1 LRLFLGASLES
12 GFEIVARHTGLVA
25 EIDRANL
32 IVTGEGSIDRQ
43 TYMGKGTGQI
53 ALLCRQRA
61 KPCWGLAGVVETPP
75 HAEPSTALFQRL
87 GAIVPTLAPPA
98 EAKVDAARWLA
109 SLAEKLA
116 AEAD

>member
-1 LRLFLGASLES
+1 
-12 GFEIVARHTGLVA
+12 
-25 EIDRANL
+25 
-32 IVTGEGSIDRQ
+32 
-43 TYMGKGTGQI
+43 
-53 ALLCRQRA
+53 
-61 KPCWGLAGVVETPP
+61 VETPP